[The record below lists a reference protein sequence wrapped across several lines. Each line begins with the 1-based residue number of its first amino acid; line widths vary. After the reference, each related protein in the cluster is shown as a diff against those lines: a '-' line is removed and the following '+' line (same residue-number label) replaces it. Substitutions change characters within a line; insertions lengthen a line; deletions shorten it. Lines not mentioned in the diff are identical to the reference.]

1 MPWHVAKGRYFMAY
15 GSNMEPY
22 DMVDKTGQEHSLAMI
37 VHIEY
42 GLMGL
47 GLGCDGNVASALNPE
62 AHFSVDDT
70 ITVIVLRWS
79 ANDHVFRN
87 GGVGRLY
94 FDKSVTAQQQ
104 QLLENAFQGTAEG
117 PLVALSTVPTWL
129 PSAKLSRSL
138 AGIPAA
144 IASAAVNITVPS
156 TSSAAMFGTLNLQPR
171 ANRSL
176 NNGPY
181 VVNHRLLNCDP
192 EFRRGGQN
200 PDLDGVTLAD
210 ARTANGISNW
220 TDPAFQGFN
229 GPIDLSGQGE
239 IRDFEW
245 QGADTPTA
253 LPSYLRATSVANR
266 ESDFGTRLLNPLHP
280 LVNVNASV
288 DERPTA

>member
-1 MPWHVAKGRYFMAY
+1 MAY
-15 GSNMEPY
+15 GSNMQPY

-47 GLGCDGNVASALNPE
+47 GLGCNGLPASASNPE

-70 ITVIVLRWS
+70 TTVIVLRWS
-79 ANDHVFRN
+79 ANNHVFRN
-87 GGVGRLY
+87 GGIGRLY
-94 FDKSVTAQQQ
+94 FDKSVTTQQR

-117 PLVALSTVPTWL
+117 PLAALSTIQAWL
-129 PSAKLSRSL
+129 PSARLSRSL
-138 AGIPAA
+138 TGIPAA
-144 IASAAVNITVPS
+144 IASTAVNITVPS

-171 ANRSL
+171 ANSSL

-200 PDLDGVTLAD
+200 PDLDGITLTE

-245 QGADTPTA
+245 QGADDPTA
-253 LPSYLRATSVANR
+253 LPLYLKATSAAIR
-266 ESDFGTRLLNPLHP
+266 ESDFGTRLINPINP
-280 LVNVNASV
+280 LVNVNSSV